1 VRAFV
6 ILAVCWHDVR
16 SSSLLFSRRNKSGD
30 GRIDT
35 AVIDW
40 SYRLSVVVIVFK
52 LLPDTLVRRY
62 WLRHWRQ
69 QREGGVA
76 SSGRGRARDE
86 GVGSG
91 HDCHVWVESL
101 RDAVPVCVGRRLG
114 STIGTTR

>member
-1 VRAFV
+1 VV
-6 ILAVCWHDVR
+6 LAIGWHDVR
-16 SSSLLFSRRNKSGD
+16 SSSLLFSWRDESGD

-40 SYRLSVVVIVFK
+40 SYRLPVVVIVFK

-62 WLRHWRQ
+62 WVRHWRQ

-86 GVGSG
+86 GIGSG

-101 RDAVPVCVGRRLG
+101 VIAIPVYVGRRLR
-114 STIGTTR
+114 STSGTPR